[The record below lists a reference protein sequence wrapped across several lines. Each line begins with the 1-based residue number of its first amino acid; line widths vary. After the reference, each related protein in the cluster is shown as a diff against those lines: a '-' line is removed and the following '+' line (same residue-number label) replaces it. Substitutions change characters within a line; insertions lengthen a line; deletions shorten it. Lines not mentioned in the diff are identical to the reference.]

1 MLVVVDADEGLRP
14 LLDQGVPAGIQIAAS
29 VQVKG
34 ATSPYVSASI
44 FHRATRHTIT
54 EVPAQALLPEGPGV
68 YGGVL
73 PLPYLDPDEYLVE
86 LQIVDTTA
94 EDQAVRLLLVVVV
107 EG

>member
-1 MLVVVDADEGLRP
+1 
-14 LLDQGVPAGIQIAAS
+14 
-29 VQVKG
+29 
-34 ATSPYVSASI
+34 
-44 FHRATRHTIT
+44 
-54 EVPAQALLPEGPGV
+54 V